1 MVRQCGFADAG
12 INFPSKLLGIYCVLP
27 IFGTQCDG
35 MIYIETLDLIL
46 LNYHRHM
53 CHDAVMCITIMVPN
67 VDSSYRTN
75 YVIWKSVNGLG
86 GYQIN

>member
-1 MVRQCGFADAG
+1 M
-12 INFPSKLLGIYCVLP
+12 
-27 IFGTQCDG
+27 CDG

-53 CHDAVMCITIMVPN
+53 CHDAVMCITIMIPN

-75 YVIWKSVNGLG
+75 YTSANATMLSEGGWKSVNGLG